1 MTGTRE
7 VQGNTNTYK
16 IQDDVPVLEFFEK
29 IWKDYAEDQD
39 VKALVEKVLS
49 NDSLWGQDL
58 TAQAGLT
65 DAVAAHLANI
75 LKNGAK
81 AAIASVL

>member
-1 MTGTRE
+1 M
-7 VQGNTNTYK
+7 
-16 IQDDVPVLEFFEK
+16 
-29 IWKDYAEDQD
+29 
-39 VKALVEKVLS
+39 KALATKVLA
-49 NDSLWGQDL
+49 NVSLWGQDL